1 MTVPMLKWP
10 ALIATVLLVPFVL
23 AGHAPLYG
31 AEAPVSIPPP
41 AVDSPKE
48 PGATQTAVLTTS
60 K

>member
-1 MTVPMLKWP
+1 MLKWP